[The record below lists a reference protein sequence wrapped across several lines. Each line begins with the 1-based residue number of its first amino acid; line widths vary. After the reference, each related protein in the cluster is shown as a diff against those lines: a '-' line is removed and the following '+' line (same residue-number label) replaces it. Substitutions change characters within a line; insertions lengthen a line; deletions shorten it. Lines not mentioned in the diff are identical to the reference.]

1 MNVWLAAALALIA
14 ALVPCGI
21 VVLRAPPV
29 DRLVAVNLA
38 GTIAALVLLLLA
50 VGRSQPSFC
59 DLALT
64 VVILELPAGLVF
76 THFMERSL

>member
-1 MNVWLAAALALIA
+1 MNIWLAAAVALILS
-14 ALVPCGI
+14 LVPCG
-21 VVLRAPPV
+21 VVILRDSPIN
-29 DRLVAVNLA
+29 RLVAANLA
-38 GTIAALVLLLLA
+38 GTIASMTLLLLA

-64 VVILELPAGLVF
+64 LAILNLPAGLVF